1 MLSKLSLSMTEKTGS
16 MHLYYLEKTLNVR
29 GAVLYVDH
37 FIRMRSNDVM
47 MNYDFDD
54 DDDDDDDD
62 E

>member
-37 FIRMRSNDVM
+37 FMKMRRNDDM
-47 MNYDFDD
+47 MNHDFDFDD
-54 DDDDDDDD
+54 DD